1 MSLARLIPWI
11 AHSAIEY
18 VAALLLFAA
27 PFLFGFERD
36 TARWTSIALGVLV
49 LLVAVISRSPLG
61 LTKSL
66 PVSAHATLDYVL
78 AVVLVL
84 VPFILGFAGDTTA
97 VTFFVLL
104 GVAHAAL
111 SLLTAFPHRTAVEKA

>member
-1 MSLARLIPWI
+1 MSLVRLVPWI
-11 AHSAIEY
+11 VHSAVEY
-18 VAALLLFAA
+18 AAAVLLLAA
-27 PFLFGFERD
+27 PFLFGFGSD
-36 TARWTSIALGVLV
+36 TAKWTSIALGIVV

-66 PVSAHATLDYVL
+66 AVSAHATLDYVL

-84 VPFILGFAGDTTA
+84 VPFILGFAGDTAA

-111 SLLTAFPHRTAVEKA
+111 SLLTAFPHRTPAQPR